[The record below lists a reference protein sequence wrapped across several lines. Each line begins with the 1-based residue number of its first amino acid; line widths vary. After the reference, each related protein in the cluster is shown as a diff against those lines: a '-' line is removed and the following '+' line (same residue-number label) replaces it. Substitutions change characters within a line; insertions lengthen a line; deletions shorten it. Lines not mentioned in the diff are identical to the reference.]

1 MLIIEILPIPLTSI
15 FSLYVIRK
23 RPKWF
28 PGVVERLYAEKDI
41 KPDTNPSQ
49 FDEKKSMLTRKRYTI
64 SLSILILMDVLF
76 PFTIL
81 TGLYII
87 RRRPIWFKKI
97 VSRLYVD
104 LLVKD
109 ENIDALPGALD
120 GKTTDHEALEH
131 KFIELQKSNNE
142 FVLNI
147 VHKNKQI
154 LCSELKS

>member
-15 FSLYVIRK
+15 FCLYVIRK
-23 RPKWF
+23 RPKWL
-28 PGVVERLYAEKDI
+28 PSVVEHLYAEKDV
-41 KPDTNPSQ
+41 KPDINSSQ
-49 FDEKKSMLTRKRYTI
+49 FDEKNSMVTRKRCTI
-64 SLSILILMDVLF
+64 SLSILILMDFLI

-97 VSRLYVD
+97 VSRLYAG
-104 LLVKD
+104 LLVKN
-109 ENIDALPGALD
+109 ENINTLSGALD
-120 GKTTDHEALEH
+120 GKPTDYEALEN

-147 VHKNKQI
+147 VHKNKQV
-154 LCSELKS
+154 LCPEFKS

>member
-23 RPKWF
+23 RPKWL

-41 KPDTNPSQ
+41 KPDANPSQ
-49 FDEKKSMLTRKRYTI
+49 FDEKNSMLTRKRCTI
-64 SLSILILMDVLF
+64 SLSILIFMDFLI

-87 RRRPIWFKKI
+87 RRRPVWFKKI
-97 VSRLYVD
+97 VSRLYAD
-104 LLVKD
+104 LLVKN
-109 ENIDALPGALD
+109 ENINTLPEALD
-120 GKTTDHEALEH
+120 GTSADHEALEN
-131 KFIELQKSNNE
+131 KFAELHKSNNK

-154 LCSELKS
+154 LCSEFRS